1 MINTDTILKIIEFLF
16 KWGFGLT
23 MLIIFAVQLGAF
35 SRDSSVQIEYCYHKA
50 SNGVQ
55 MCDDITLKFKNIPRG
70 KERNEIELRHWMD
83 SVGTEILKN
92 ATRLMENAK

>member
-1 MINTDTILKIIEFLF
+1 MNIDTILKIIGFLF

-23 MLIIFAVQLGAF
+23 ALIIVAIQLGAF
-35 SRDSSVQIEYCYHKA
+35 SRDTAVQIEYCYHKA
-50 SNGVQ
+50 STGVQ

-70 KERNEIELRHWMD
+70 TERNEIELRHWMD